1 MMKKAKVTK
10 RNWVD
15 YFVVNRTRRLPIDWT
30 KGVAISQEERAA
42 LTGSLQRFQVG
53 ESGEGKYLK
62 KYAAQTG
69 DADYAQ
75 AIDLFIAEEN
85 YHAQLLAQ
93 VLNAL
98 DAPLLSEY
106 WSDSAFILLR
116 RFGGLH
122 AELMILLLAEL
133 IAKRYYR
140 VLQNATQDENIRLM
154 CTQILR
160 DENAHVAFHCDT
172 LSRAFAHHSSSRRAW
187 TLLSWK
193 CFYRFVCFIV
203 ACDHRKVLF
212 AANVSVVDWMRSTND
227 VFDQAA
233 HSIFNT
239 AKIKGKYPVGQ
250 SLREGKKYF

>member
-1 MMKKAKVTK
+1 
-10 RNWVD
+10 
-15 YFVVNRTRRLPIDWT
+15 
-30 KGVAISQEERAA
+30 VAISEEARAA
-42 LTGSLQRFQVG
+42 ITASLQRFQVG

-69 DADYAQ
+69 DAEYAQ

-93 VLNAL
+93 VLKAL
-98 DAPLLSEY
+98 QVPLLQGH
-106 WSDSAFILLR
+106 WSDTAFIILR

-122 AELMILLLAEL
+122 AELMILLVAEL

-154 CTQILR
+154 CAQILR

-172 LSRAFAHHSSSRRAW
+172 LSRAFAHHSSARRAW

-193 CFYRFVCFIV
+193 SFYRFVCFIV

-212 AANVSVVDWMRSTND
+212 AANVSIIDWMRSTND

-233 HSIFNT
+233 HSIFDV
-239 AKIKGKYPVGQ
+239 AKTEVKRSVTPC
-250 SLREGKKYF
+250 LREGKKYF